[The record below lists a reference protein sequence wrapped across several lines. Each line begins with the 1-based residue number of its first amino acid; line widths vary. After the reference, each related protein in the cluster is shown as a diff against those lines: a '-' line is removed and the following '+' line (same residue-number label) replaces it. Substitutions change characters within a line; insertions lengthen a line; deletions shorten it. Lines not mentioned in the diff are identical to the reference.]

1 MKKIAVIMLVLVS
14 GGPALAQGGVAQ
26 TISQYRQR
34 HGLSAV
40 RSDPVLTRLA
50 QQQARAMAAAG
61 VMDHSIAG
69 SFSSRIA
76 GANASTAAENIAA
89 GTRDFSS
96 TFDLWQR
103 SPGHNANLLRPGVTR
118 IGIASASAPN
128 TRMKTYWALI
138 LAGSAERGPAPR
150 GRRSKGPSGLRL
162 LAPQ

>member
-1 MKKIAVIMLVLVS
+1 MKMIVVIMLILVS
-14 GGPALAQGGVAQ
+14 GPALAQGGAAQ

-40 RSDPVLTRLA
+40 RSDPVLTQLA

-103 SPGHNANLLRPGVTR
+103 SPGHKANLLRPGVTR

-128 TRMKTYWALI
+128 TRMKIYWALI
-138 LAGSAERGPAPR
+138 LAGNAERGPAPK
-150 GRRSKGPSGLRL
+150 GRQSKGPSGLRL
-162 LAPQ
+162 LVPQ